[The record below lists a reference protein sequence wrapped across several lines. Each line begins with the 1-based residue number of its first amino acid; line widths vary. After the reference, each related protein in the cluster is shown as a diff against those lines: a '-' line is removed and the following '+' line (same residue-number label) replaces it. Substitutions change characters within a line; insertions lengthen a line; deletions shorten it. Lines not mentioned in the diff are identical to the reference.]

1 MKNLITGMVLLSIL
15 SLFSCTKT
23 IYTHQQVLDR
33 YKTKQDVSKTFG
45 IPTEKKTSDNAEQWL
60 YKFEKD
66 DSFREH
72 TVKEYHNT
80 QTATVTDFNKY
91 NRYLIFTFDLQGNVT
106 RCDYSGVDLT
116 VKAKDKEATIVIIAL
131 GAVVLVGLI
140 VIAASVP
147 SDIGYGF

>member
-72 TVKEYHNT
+72 IQHPNS
-80 QTATVTDFNKY
+80 D
-91 NRYLIFTFDLQGNVT
+91 RYRF
-106 RCDYSGVDLT
+106 
-116 VKAKDKEATIVIIAL
+116 
-131 GAVVLVGLI
+131 
-140 VIAASVP
+140 
-147 SDIGYGF
+147 